1 MNEVSLVSALESFLT
16 HLGLSAA
23 GVSVMFGDDATLLDL
38 NRRFRGLHRPTDVL
52 SWRYPDDPGPAPLL
66 GEIAISLDR
75 AESQAVAN
83 GWDMQTEVLRLLA
96 HGCAHLA
103 GHDHQDDAEERGMK
117 ALEIEMLSGVGL
129 RDIYPADGLEER
141 VSETG
146 RE

>member
-1 MNEVSLVSALESFLT
+1 
-16 HLGLSAA
+16 
-23 GVSVMFGDDATLLDL
+23 MFGDDATLLDL

-52 SWRYPDDPGPAPLL
+52 SWRYPDDPSPAPLL

-103 GHDHQDDAEERGMK
+103 GHDHQDDAEERVMK

-141 VSETG
+141 VPETD